1 MSKFRLLNILLSLVV
16 AMVVFSSLTQA
27 KDIKSRMKER
37 IPTIK
42 ALKAKGIVGENNKG
56 YLEFLGNKISNKDV
70 VDAQNEDRKKVYSAI
85 AKQQGTTV
93 AVVGKR
99 RAQKKR
105 NKAKSGAW
113 IQKENGKW
121 HQKK

>member
-1 MSKFRLLNILLSLVV
+1 MSKFRFLNILLSLVV
-16 AMVVFSSLTQA
+16 AMVFFSTLTQA

-42 ALKAKGIVGENNKG
+42 ALKAKGIIGENNKG

-70 VDAQNEDRKKVYSAI
+70 VDAQNQDRKKVYSGI
-85 AKQQGTTV
+85 AKQQGTTA

-99 RAQKKR
+99 RAKQKR

-113 IQKENGKW
+113 IQKEKGEW